1 MTPPATKLMAEQAMA
16 ACGEGGLGLVQKTTA
31 LLIILL
37 SSSLNGRLRSSVWI
51 RVMLTTTLAA
61 AMTPSTILGIHWL
74 ACNPKWPTH
83 RALGIGLWAV
93 GSGHRAV
100 GIGQ

>member
-74 ACNPKWPTH
+74 ACNGH
-83 RALGIGLWAV
+83 WAV
-93 GSGHRAV
+93 GGGRWAV
-100 GIGQ
+100 GGGR